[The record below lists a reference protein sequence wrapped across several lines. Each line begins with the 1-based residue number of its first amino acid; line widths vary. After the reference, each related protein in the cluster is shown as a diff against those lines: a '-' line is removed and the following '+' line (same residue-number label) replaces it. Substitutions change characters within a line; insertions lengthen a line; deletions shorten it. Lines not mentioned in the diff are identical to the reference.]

1 MRTWFTRGN
10 VRVSIHEQELDTYL
24 YSCNDDESEMCIL
37 AFERFIPKEIC
48 RQKAGT
54 KF

>member
-1 MRTWFTRGN
+1 MRTWSVTRRN
-10 VRVSIHEQELDTYL
+10 VRVSIREQELDTY
-24 YSCNDDESEMCIL
+24 SCNHDESEMCIL
-37 AFERFIPKEIC
+37 AFERLILKEIC

>member
-10 VRVSIHEQELDTYL
+10 VRVAINEQKLNT
-24 YSCNDDESEMCIL
+24 YSCNHCDESEMCIL
-37 AFERFIPKEIC
+37 AFERLILKEIC